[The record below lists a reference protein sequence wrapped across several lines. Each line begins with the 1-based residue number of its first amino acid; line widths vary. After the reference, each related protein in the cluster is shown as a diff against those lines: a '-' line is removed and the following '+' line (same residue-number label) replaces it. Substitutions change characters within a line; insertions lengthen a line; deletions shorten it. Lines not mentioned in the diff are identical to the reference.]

1 QLQKNFPN
9 DNKLLKVLRM
19 IEAISHAEM
28 EEFRNSKEIIREL
41 YEDKNEKNYHDY
53 MLLAEL
59 AFMSDYKLARR
70 IMTEAIKQMENQ
82 ESPDQQDLMKGYLV
96 LGEAEEQLGKFKRA
110 IKYYKQG
117 LSFVEEDTQL
127 NKYMV
132 IYLHFKIGMLYTTL
146 NETEQA
152 ITYLQKTNELND
164 KTDNDYSDIK
174 VYSLVAMAKT

>member
-1 QLQKNFPN
+1 LDILNLNELMKEVINEHNKGALEVLIQEFKRKHYPNVISKSKQLQKNFPN
-9 DNKLLKVLRM
+9 DLKQLKVLRM

-117 LSFVEEDTQL
+117 LSFVEEEIHL

-132 IYLHFKIGMLYTTL
+132 F
-146 NETEQA
+146 
-152 ITYLQKTNELND
+152 
-164 KTDNDYSDIK
+164 
-174 VYSLVAMAKT
+174 